1 MPVTAHSP
9 RSANAYSGALTW
21 VEAFPGRGHAYAD
34 ADVRTKYTAALYWTL
49 TTMTTVGYGDIVPLT
64 NYERAFACCVELLGA
79 VCTAL
84 VFGNVALLV
93 QGFDGAGAR
102 LRERLATLNEFIA
115 RHEVPPLLAGRIRA
129 AAAHAAAAHAGVD
142 ATATLCELPPALRA
156 EVLTHLQAGAVQAS
170 SLFRH
175 CAPGMV
181 NAIVCRLRPVLV
193 LPGDDVYAAGDAGRD
208 LFFVARG
215 ALKLTSPDGRTV
227 YAVLRDGDFFGE
239 VEAVVAAGTRRGA
252 TATALTHCELHALS
266 RDALADVLCD
276 YPEYVEPLRAAAE
289 HRAAAM
295 AECAAAADAAAA
307 VAAAHADAADG
318 DESRD
323 DEKKPAAL
331 MPPPPAAL
339 PAAAAATTATAD
351 APDVAALAAAV
362 GGGLGEAE
370 RALEAL
376 LTWQSAQA
384 QALHRKLTGAPC
396 IAPRSA
402 CCCALVP
409 MQLSGADAC
418 PSLCATRVPAHVCAQ
433 RWKRCRMTWRA
444 SWRCCL
450 RRARTAAPRPA
461 ASAVAARAAAAAAGA
476 VRAGTR

>member
-1 MPVTAHSP
+1 
-9 RSANAYSGALTW
+9 
-21 VEAFPGRGHAYAD
+21 
-34 ADVRTKYTAALYWTL
+34 VRTKYTAALYWTL

-115 RHEVPPLLAGRIRA
+115 RHEVPPPLAARIRA

-142 ATATLCELPPALRA
+142 AAATVCELPPALRA
-156 EVLTHLQAGAVQAS
+156 EVLTHLQAGAVQAA

-175 CAPGMV
+175 CAPGML

-193 LPGDDVYAAGDAGRD
+193 LPGDDVYSAGDPGRD
-208 LFFVARG
+208 LYFVSCG

-227 YAVLRDGDFFGE
+227 FAVLRDGDFFGE
-239 VEAVVAAGTRRGA
+239 VEAVVAAGGAARRGA
-252 TATALTHCELHALS
+252 SATALTHCELHALS
-266 RDALADVLCD
+266 RDALAEVLCD

-295 AECAAAADAAAA
+295 AECVAAAEAASAAAA
-307 VAAAHADAADG
+307 AHVDTADG
-318 DESRD
+318 DE
-323 DEKKPAAL
+323 EATKPAAL
-331 MPPPPAAL
+331 MPPPASPPA
-339 PAAAAATTATAD
+339 PAVAAPGVT
-351 APDVAALAAAV
+351 ALAAAV

-384 QALHRKLTGAPC
+384 QAMHRKLTALEAVQDDVARKLALLAGARPRG
-396 IAPRSA
+396 RSA
-402 CCCALVP
+402 AGSSSSRSNSSGEGDARRGSSEKSAAAGGAAALSDA
-409 MQLSGADAC
+409 LRSG
-418 PSLCATRVPAHVCAQ
+418 SR
-433 RWKRCRMTWRA
+433 
-444 SWRCCL
+444 
-450 RRARTAAPRPA
+450 
-461 ASAVAARAAAAAAGA
+461 RAAAALSCVRQAAQPRWPAEAGEGA
-476 VRAGTR
+476 QEAPLAGRASSGV